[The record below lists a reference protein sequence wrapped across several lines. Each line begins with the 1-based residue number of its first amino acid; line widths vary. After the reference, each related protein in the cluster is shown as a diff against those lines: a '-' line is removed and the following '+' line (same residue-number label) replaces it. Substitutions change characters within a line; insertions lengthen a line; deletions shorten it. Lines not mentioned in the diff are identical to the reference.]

1 MVPGTV
7 TIRKT
12 EIILGI
18 LSKGYLNRELVNGYL
33 KVMEQKRKV
42 KGLLKDTG
50 APWLCEVTGLKGAC
64 RGEIKGER

>member
-1 MVPGTV
+1 M
-7 TIRKT
+7 
-12 EIILGI
+12 
-18 LSKGYLNRELVNGYL
+18 

-50 APWLCEVTGLKGAC
+50 VLWLCEVTGLKGAC